1 MSRTAAGYFGRA
13 SSSQPEVITGDRE
26 CEACG
31 YNLRGLREGGRCPEC
46 GAAIPPELTTT
57 GDHALSS
64 MPLRVIRI
72 FQRGAWLA
80 TAAVVA
86 VGAMN
91 IAIIFGW
98 LPGEARLWV
107 IGAAAAAWVA
117 AAWMLTPAMTIPE
130 AVSRGFSRDGVT
142 RRIARWG
149 QVGWLV
155 AYAAVLAGE
164 FIPGAELAAAVLLG
178 LGALAGAVGLIAAAV
193 MMERLAEWARDDA
206 AQNAFHWFEWL
217 MPASIIGVTIFS
229 GASLVAAVLGLLMVA
244 AMLIFV
250 FGLLMLTKSLT
261 LAGVHSMEYIEREQ
275 RRRERRQRDQEAF
288 DARIEALNRANAE
301 RGD

>member
-1 MSRTAAGYFGRA
+1 
-13 SSSQPEVITGDRE
+13 
-26 CEACG
+26 
-31 YNLRGLREGGRCPEC
+31 
-46 GAAIPPELTTT
+46 
-57 GDHALSS
+57 
-64 MPLRVIRI
+64 
-72 FQRGAWLA
+72 
-80 TAAVVA
+80 
-86 VGAMN
+86 
-91 IAIIFGW
+91 
-98 LPGEARLWV
+98 
-107 IGAAAAAWVA
+107 
-117 AAWMLTPAMTIPE
+117 
-130 AVSRGFSRDGVT
+130 
-142 RRIARWG
+142 
-149 QVGWLV
+149 
-155 AYAAVLAGE
+155 
-164 FIPGAELAAAVLLG
+164 VLLG